1 MNFVIIFGPQAS
13 GKMTVGRA
21 LESRTGFPLLHNH
34 MTLELLHPFF
44 GFSDETFRLS
54 KLFREEMFKSLAA
67 GNTKG
72 VIFTMVWAF
81 DMREDWEFINDTKD
95 IFESAGH
102 NVYFVEL
109 EADTATRIFR
119 NKTEE
124 RLIHK
129 PTKRDLAASE
139 KELLESM
146 EKHRLNSNAGEISHR
161 PYIRINNANKL
172 PEQVAEMICKEF
184 NFQETLTDVDE
195 KVKAGNSLGG

>member
-1 MNFVIIFGPQAS
+1 MNFIIIFGPQAS

-21 LESRTGFPLLHNH
+21 LEKQTGYPLLHNH

-54 KLFREEMFKSLAA
+54 DLFREEMFKSLSA
-67 GNTKG
+67 GNSNG
-72 VIFTMVWAF
+72 AIFTMVWAF
-81 DMREDWEFINDTKD
+81 DMCEDWEFIKNTKA

-102 NVYFVEL
+102 SVYFVEL
-109 EADTATRIFR
+109 EADTATRVLR

-146 EKHRLNSNAGEISHR
+146 ANHRLNSNVGEISHR
-161 PYIRINNANKL
+161 PYIRIDNTDKL
-172 PEQVAEMICKEF
+172 PERVAEMICREF
-184 NFQETLTDVDE
+184 NFQSTLKDVDNQ
-195 KVKAGNSLGG
+195 VKSES